1 LATMQV
7 IKINIIIFVVSLL
20 IFACIEPYTPD
31 IEEYRDLMVINGRI
45 TNQEGY
51 QTVDISRTSSY
62 NDPARNPESGCD
74 VKVYDDRGHV
84 FEYAETSPGYY
95 ICWIDKEYLLAGT
108 RYRLEVVTGEG
119 TTYRSA
125 YDIMNPCAEIDT
137 IYYEISE
144 EFPLNPLLDPY
155 PGLQFFIDT
164 RESPGN
170 ISNFRWELI
179 ETWEYH
185 STYAQGDYYDGEIH
199 FVEPEDYA
207 DSLLYCW
214 HTTSVKE
221 IFTMSTRN
229 FASNKITRGFLN
241 FVSNK
246 SDRLSVKYSL
256 LVKQYSLSDTAYE
269 YWSQMQRLVQES
281 GGLYE
286 TQPIRIAG
294 NIRNP
299 EDPDE
304 TVLGFFWASAVKE
317 KRVFYKRNYAF
328 PVYEPPCEP
337 YGWPMDELMQYLES
351 FGEEYYPIF
360 LINLTL
366 MDIGPWDIADQL
378 CFDCT
383 KSGGTTTRP
392 DFW

>member
-1 LATMQV
+1 MQV
-7 IKINIIIFVVSLL
+7 IRINTIILVVLL
-20 IFACIEPYTPD
+20 LLTSCIEPFTPD
-31 IEEYRDLMVINGRI
+31 IEEFRDLIVINGRI
-45 TNQEGY
+45 SNQEGY
-51 QTVDISRTSSY
+51 HMVDISRTSSY
-62 NDPARNPESGCD
+62 NDPARRSESGCK
-74 VKVYDDRGHV
+74 VKVYDDRGNV

-95 ICWIDKEYLLAGT
+95 SCWIAKEYLVAGT
-108 RYRLEVVTGEG
+108 RYRVEVVTSEG
-119 TTYRSA
+119 ITYQSA
-125 YDIMNPCAEIDT
+125 YDIMNPCADIDT
-137 IYYEISE
+137 VYYEVSE

-155 PGLQFFIDT
+155 PGLQFLIGT

-170 ISNFRWELI
+170 VSNYRWELT

-185 STYAQGDYYDGEIH
+185 SKYTLGDYYDGKIH
-199 FVEPEDYA
+199 YMLPEEYD

-214 HTTSVKE
+214 RTTSVRE

-229 FASNKITRGFLN
+229 FASNKISRGFLN

-256 LVKQYSLSDTAYE
+256 LVKQYSLSDSAYE
-269 YWSQMQRLVQES
+269 YWSQMQRLIQES

-299 EDPDE
+299 DDQDE
-304 TVLGFFWASAVKE
+304 TVLGFFWVAAVKE
-317 KRVFYKRNYAF
+317 KRVFYKRNYEF
-328 PVYEPPCEP
+328 PVYEPLCKP
-337 YGWPMDELMQYLES
+337 YGWSMDELMEYLES
-351 FGEEYYPIF
+351 SGEDDYPIY
-360 LINLTL
+360 LINLSL
-366 MDIGPWDIADQL
+366 LPEGPWDIADQF